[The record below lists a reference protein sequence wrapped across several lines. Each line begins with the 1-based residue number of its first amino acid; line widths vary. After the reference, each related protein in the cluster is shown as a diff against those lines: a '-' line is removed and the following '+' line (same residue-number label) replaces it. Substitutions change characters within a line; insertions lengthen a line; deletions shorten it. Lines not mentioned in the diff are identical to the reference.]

1 MCPLSRLPNSPGDEE
16 HGPSISRRTSS
27 PDCEG
32 VSGWITLQEIELILV
47 GLSMAFVTLLVVAN
61 IIAVKLIAIGGWVV
75 PAGIV
80 AYPFTFLV
88 SDTIAELYGRK
99 TTTRIVWLG
108 FVFSL
113 LMLALVYLA
122 KVWPAAG
129 IWDAQSEYDRILGSV
144 PRIVLGSTVAYL
156 ISQHHDVIAFHIW
169 RRVTRGRHLWL
180 RNNASTVVS
189 QAIDTLLFVPI
200 ALGGT
205 VPASVLWN
213 MIGTQYVAKVVIS
226 VLDTPLVYAL
236 VGAVRRYGDRIET
249 PALIS
254 PSAQPASDDAD

>member
-1 MCPLSRLPNSPGDEE
+1 M
-16 HGPSISRRTSS
+16 
-27 PDCEG
+27 
-32 VSGWITLQEIELILV
+32 ILV

-61 IIAVKLIAIGGWVV
+61 IIAVKLIAVGGWVV

-99 TTTRIVWLG
+99 TAVRIVWLG

-113 LMLALVYLA
+113 LMLALVYVA

-129 IWDAQSEYDRILGSV
+129 FWDAQGEYDRILGSV

-189 QAIDTLLFVPI
+189 QAIDTLLFVSI
-200 ALGGT
+200 AFGGT
-205 VPASVLWN
+205 VSCQRAVEHDRYP
-213 MIGTQYVAKVVIS
+213 
-226 VLDTPLVYAL
+226 
-236 VGAVRRYGDRIET
+236 VRRQSGYIRTGYAVGLRPSRGSPQVRRQDRD
-249 PALIS
+249 PGADLALGS
-254 PSAQPASDDAD
+254 ARERRRRLTGCAPPPSWTSERAA